1 MRETTTN
8 KKQPMKVSI
17 YNGKS
22 ESVMITDFGSHHDP
36 EHSIKDIIYL

>member
-17 YNGKS
+17 YNVKS
-22 ESVMITDFGSHHDP
+22 ESLMSCYYGSHHDP
-36 EHSIKDIIYL
+36 EHSINEIIYL